1 MVAAKTQVVKKGEIK
16 WNLPPMIQPII
27 YRAGQTLRIEITI
40 TNPQEAEEDYVLAMS
55 LSDPGTGKILLI
67 NNTPQAW
74 GLMIDID
81 KKTFTLSEAERTI
94 LKLAAKES
102 LTITGDVTF
111 GVTNCI
117 LNLFLLDYYTEDTQ
131 EKADIIMGLFALLRE
146 APPFIDITRLMGPLI
161 TIAMLGMMIP
171 MMEKALKPR
180 E

>member
-55 LSDPGTGKILLI
+55 LS
-67 NNTPQAW
+67 
-74 GLMIDID
+74 
-81 KKTFTLSEAERTI
+81 
-94 LKLAAKES
+94 
-102 LTITGDVTF
+102 
-111 GVTNCI
+111 
-117 LNLFLLDYYTEDTQ
+117 
-131 EKADIIMGLFALLRE
+131 LLRE